1 MVDGY
6 SFRMGAYFHP
16 PKTTGKQREAITFV
30 LKFLITP
37 TLRPCAKMGHG
48 CFKHLLRHP
57 SQWNLWWAF
66 SHHAVNTTPPRFQS
80 RQWFSAE
87 ELKSFFVF
95 PLFFSF
101 DDDWSCLFSRPGTLF
116 PFYCCTCLGKNKRL
130 QIECVSD
137 TPHYLL
143 CGSDSSFV
151 ISPTTAALSVSSNSL
166 KDPTWNPQAVGRG
179 KYDRTRRKWPRA
191 APLFLWFFICFLKKV
206 WSKFQMAQIQIHTFR
221 EFLIDL
227 EHAGTVPP

>member
-1 MVDGY
+1 MAILSRWVHT
-6 SFRMGAYFHP
+6 SSP
-16 PKTTGKQREAITFV
+16 PLPPQNHREATEAITFV
-30 LKFLITP
+30 LRFLITL

-48 CFKHLLRHP
+48 CFKRLRRHP

-66 SHHAVNTTPPRFQS
+66 SHHAVNTTPPPRFQS

-87 ELKSFFVF
+87 ELKSFLAFT
-95 PLFFSF
+95 LFFSF
-101 DDDWSCLFSRPGTLF
+101 DDDWLCLISRLGTLF

-143 CGSDSSFV
+143 CRSDSSFV

-166 KDPTWNPQAVGRG
+166 KDPTWDTQAGGRG
-179 KYDRTRRKWPRA
+179 KYDRTRRKWPGA
-191 APLFLWFFICFLKKV
+191 EPLFLCFFICFLL
-206 WSKFQMAQIQIHTFR
+206 H
-221 EFLIDL
+221 E
-227 EHAGTVPP
+227 